1 MSCSIRTVGR
11 GAAGAGAYI
20 AKPYRDFAKEL
31 TVAVA
36 LLLLAIALLSLA
48 VFVFLLAAGS
58 MGYLVGVFEAIAHT
72 IQHTPWPAVNAV
84 GLYVTS
90 YLPAVALMTFIV
102 SLTALACWLGHR
114 ELNQNKQTRI
124 S

>member
-11 GAAGAGAYI
+11 GVTGAWGYI
-20 AKPYRDFAKEL
+20 AKPYRDFAKEV
-31 TVAVA
+31 TVAAA

-48 VFVFLLAAGS
+48 VFVFLLAAS
-58 MGYLVGVFEAIAHT
+58 SLGYMVGAFEAIAHT
-72 IQHTPWPAVNAV
+72 IQHTPWPAVNTV
-84 GLYVTS
+84 GQHVTN

-114 ELNQNKQTRI
+114 ELNQNNQSRI